1 MEPIDVRT
9 EIVNALR
16 LAALPQAATM
26 LDSSIPS
33 IILGA
38 DARHIRL
45 INAAAAAVLGL
56 GLAKDWFGS
65 DAPLDDAIV
74 RHLTRIAPA
83 LKPGAQTSERI
94 RYYRGIKPV
103 VVSLKI
109 MHLATPDDEM
119 LIRVDMPDLAR
130 PGVEADLEATL
141 KLYAL
146 EDTFLTAFAGERPL
160 AVIGNADLLD
170 EAPGEIEAIAARP
183 IEGGCETIVVPTPK
197 GQRPV
202 TVIEFGREPEAD
214 EAIARRRLLIVGAT
228 EARSVVAMPVEAPVA
243 TAEVTPI
250 ETGVAADHTSPAMA
264 APSFAFAPQPKPRRF
279 VWRMDASRQI
289 VSLDAC
295 FAEILG
301 PHAAPKADETW
312 QDLIGRLQ
320 IDHGERITEALAR
333 RVAFH
338 GLSLRWPIEGTDQAA
353 PIEWTGMPSP
363 DGGFAGFGI
372 IRADRP
378 ETDALARGLGLIPPA
393 PVPEPQP
400 EPIALQPEPEA
411 DVFLPAITTEPVASE
426 AALFK
431 PVASH
436 EPHPAEDMTAGLVA
450 DNDAVEHI
458 APAAEEP
465 PILLPPPP
473 AYISPETLRLSGD
486 ERNAFRQIAEALGA
500 RFEGDD
506 DHLVPQ
512 PAVIIPPAP
521 SDSVRVLSTQEL
533 LDELNRTHPPS
544 DKPRA
549 LLSGAE
555 SSAQVDRDARLVD
568 RLPIAIGLTRDEAF
582 IHVNSAFLGLTGYG
596 SLDEINRAGGL
607 DVLFAGPHAAKGWAQ
622 ERGRHHIPLVTR
634 QGRVI
639 PVDAR
644 IASVPWGNG
653 NALLITLVSGDRP
666 TTQPLD
672 DSEPLRAAESA
683 MREQDRRIATLEVIV
698 AQASDG
704 VLMLDASGRILSAN
718 AAAEALFAYPP
729 GQLTGRA
736 FVDLIAAV
744 DRRSALDY
752 LDGLARNGIG
762 SLLQD
767 GRELTAE
774 TASDRRVTLHVVL
787 GRMPEGSEAAYC
799 ASLRDVSRWKTS
811 EEELTAAR
819 RRAEQASTQ
828 KSEFLAKISH
838 EIRTP
843 LNAIIGFSEVML
855 SERFGA
861 IGVERYKDYLRDIQS
876 SGTHIM
882 SLVNDLLD
890 LSKVEAGK
898 LDLKFEAVHLSD
910 VLAECVNLMQ
920 PQANR
925 ERIIIRASITQ
936 GLPPVVADLRSIRQ
950 IVLNLLSNAIKF
962 TPPGGQVIVS
972 ASLEETSEVVIRVRD
987 TGYGMSPSEVET
999 ALEPFRQIANGRGRG
1014 TGPGAGTGLGLP
1026 LTKALVEANRANLKI
1041 DSAVNQGTLVQ
1052 ITFPSPLVLA
1062 AE

>member
-9 EIVNALR
+9 GIVNALR
-16 LAALPQAATM
+16 LAALPQVATT
-26 LDSSIPS
+26 LDSPVPS
-33 IILGA
+33 ILVGA
-38 DARHIRL
+38 DARHL
-45 INAAAAAVLGL
+45 HLMNAAATTVLGL
-56 GLAKDWFGS
+56 GAAKDWLGT
-65 DAPLDDAIV
+65 DAPLDEAII
-74 RHLTRIAPA
+74 RHVARVAPS

-103 VVSLKI
+103 VVLLKI
-109 MHLATPDDEM
+109 TRIATPDDAL
-119 LIRVDMPDLAR
+119 LIRIDLPDLAR
-130 PGVEADLEATL
+130 PDAEAHLDATL

-146 EDTFLTAFAGERPL
+146 DDTFLTAFAGETPL
-160 AVIGNADLLD
+160 AVVGDAALLD
-170 EAPGEIEAIAARP
+170 EAPGEIETFAARP
-183 IEGGCETIVVPTPK
+183 IEGGCETIIVPTAK
-197 GQRPV
+197 GERPV
-202 TVIEFGREPEAD
+202 TVVELGSAEPAVKSETDAD
-214 EAIARRRLLIVGAT
+214 EKAARRRLLIVGAT
-228 EARSVVAMPVEAPVA
+228 QARSIVAVPVEEP
-243 TAEVTPI
+243 
-250 ETGVAADHTSPAMA
+250 VAADAVAPVEPVVMVAEAAAVVSP
-264 APSFAFAPQPKPRRF
+264 SAFIFTPQAKPRRF
-279 VWRMDASRQI
+279 AWRVDAEGRI
-289 VSLDAC
+289 TSLDAS
-295 FAEILG
+295 FGDILG
-301 PHAAPKADETW
+301 PHAAAKPDETW
-312 QDLIGRLQ
+312 QDLTDRLEIQ
-320 IDHGERITEALAR
+320 HRERITEALAR

-338 GLSLRWPIEGTDQAA
+338 GVSLRWPIEGTDQTA
-353 PIEWTGMPSP
+353 PIDWTGMPAP

-372 IRADRP
+372 VRADKP
-378 ETDALARGLGLIPPA
+378 EADSHARGLRLVPPA
-393 PVPEPQP
+393 PVVAPEP
-400 EPIALQPEPEA
+400 EPIAIEPDQQA
-411 DVFLPAITTEPVASE
+411 DIFLPIVVTEPVAAE
-426 AALFK
+426 A
-431 PVASH
+431 V
-436 EPHPAEDMTAGLVA
+436 EPAPFEDITAGLIA
-450 DNDAVEHI
+450 DNDAVEH
-458 APAAEEP
+458 AAAVREEP
-465 PILLPPPP
+465 PILLPPPT
-473 AYISPETLRLSGD
+473 AHISPETLRLSGD

-549 LLSGAE
+549 ATAGVDVP
-555 SSAQVDRDARLVD
+555 AQVEREARLVD
-568 RLPIAIGLTRDEAF
+568 RLPIAVGLTRDEAF
-582 IHVNSAFLGLTGYG
+582 IHVNSAFLTLTGYG

-644 IASVPWGNG
+644 IASVPWGSG

-666 TTQPLD
+666 EAQPLD

-704 VLMLDASGRILSAN
+704 VLMLDATGRITSAN
-718 AAAEALFAYPP
+718 AAAEALFAFPP
-729 GQLTGRA
+729 GKLTGRA
-736 FVDLIAAV
+736 FVDLIAPV

-787 GRMPEGSEAAYC
+787 GRMPDSAEAAYC
-799 ASLRDVSRWKTS
+799 ATLRDVSRWKTS

-828 KSEFLAKISH
+828 KSDFLAKISH

-898 LDLKFEAVHLSD
+898 LDLKFDTVHLSE
-910 VLAECVNLMQ
+910 VLSECVNLMQ

-972 ASLEETSEVVIRVRD
+972 ASLEETSEVVVRVRD

-1026 LTKALVEANRANLKI
+1026 LTKALVEANRASLKI